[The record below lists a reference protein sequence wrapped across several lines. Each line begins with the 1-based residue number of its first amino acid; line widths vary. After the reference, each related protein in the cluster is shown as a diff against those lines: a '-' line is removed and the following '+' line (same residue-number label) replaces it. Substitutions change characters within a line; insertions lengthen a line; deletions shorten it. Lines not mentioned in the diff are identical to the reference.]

1 MQKILF
7 IALLFLFFISC
18 KKQKDDKILT
28 NHSKYSTSINYAK
41 GFDIA
46 YRDGYKVITVKNIWP
61 GSEKEFRYALIK
73 KGHLLE
79 MPESYDEIITIP
91 INEIV
96 VTSTTH
102 IPSLEM
108 LEVDTTL
115 VGFPSLDYISSQK
128 TRKRI
133 NQGFIKELG
142 KNEDLNTESLLDLNP
157 DIIVSF
163 AIDNHDK
170 TLKTIKKT
178 GIPLVYNGD
187 WTESS
192 PLAKAEWIKFFAA
205 FYDKD
210 TLANRLFSNIEN
222 EYLNAKKI
230 AFNAKSKPT
239 VLSGAMYKDIWY
251 LPQGKSWAAQFI
263 ADANGDYLWKETKG
277 TGSHSLSLESV
288 LEKAEHAEI
297 WIGPSY
303 YTNLVQLKKAHA
315 VYQYFDSFKNK
326 KVYSFTNKVGET
338 GGLIYFELAPNRPDI
353 VLKDIIKILHP
364 ELLPNHKFYF
374 FDQLK

>member
-7 IALLFLFFISC
+7 IASLFLFFISC
-18 KKQKDDKILT
+18 KEQKDDKILT
-28 NHSKYSTSINYAK
+28 NHSKYSTSIKYAK

-61 GSEKEFRYALIK
+61 GSEKEFRYALVK
-73 KGHLLE
+73 KGHPLE
-79 MPESYDEIITIP
+79 MPESFDEIITIP

-128 TRKRI
+128 TRMRI
-133 NQGFIKELG
+133 NQGLIKELG

>member
-7 IALLFLFFISC
+7 IASLFLVFISC
-18 KKQKDDKILT
+18 HKQEKNKKQVSIDPSLGNI
-28 NHSKYSTSINYAK
+28 KYAQ
-41 GFDIA
+41 GFHID
-46 YRDGYKVITVKNIWP
+46 YYDGYKVLTINNSWS
-61 GSEKEFRYALIK
+61 GSKKEFRYALVQ
-73 KGHLLE
+73 KGHLLNA
-79 MPESYDEIITIP
+79 PASFDEVISIP
-91 INEIV
+91 IEEIV

-108 LEVDTTL
+108 LAVDTTL

-128 TRKRI
+128 TRARI
-133 NQGFIKELG
+133 NQGLIKELG

-157 DIIVSF
+157 DVIIGF

-170 TLKTIKKT
+170 TLKTFKKT

-192 PLAKAEWIKFFAA
+192 PLAKAEWIKFFGA
-205 FYDKD
+205 FYNKD
-210 TLANRLFSNIEN
+210 SLANELFSVIESD
-222 EYLNAKKI
+222 YLNAKKI

-239 VLSGAMYKDIWY
+239 VLSGAMYKDVWY

-288 LEKAEHAEI
+288 LDKAEDAEI

-303 YTNLVQLKKAHA
+303 YTNLIQLKEAHA
-315 VYQYFDSFKNK
+315 VYQFFDAYKTNN
-326 KVYSFTNKVGET
+326 VYSFTNKVGET
-338 GGLIYFELAPNRPDI
+338 GGLIYFELGPNRPDL

-364 ELLPNHKFYF
+364 ELLPEHTLYF

>member
-18 KKQKDDKILT
+18 KEQKDDKILT
-28 NHSKYSTSINYAK
+28 NHSKYSTSIKYAK

-46 YRDGYKVITVKNIWP
+46 YRDGYKVITIKNIWP
-61 GSEKEFRYALIK
+61 GSEKEFRYALVK
-73 KGHLLE
+73 KGHPLE
-79 MPESYDEIITIP
+79 MPESFDEIITIP

-133 NQGFIKELG
+133 NQGLIKELG

-157 DIIVSF
+157 DVIVGF

-170 TLKTIKKT
+170 TLNTIKKT

>member
-79 MPESYDEIITIP
+79 MPESFDEIITIP

-157 DIIVSF
+157 DVIVGF

-374 FDQLK
+374 FDQLE

>member
-18 KKQKDDKILT
+18 KEQKDDKILT

-61 GSEKEFRYALIK
+61 GSEKEFRYALVE

-79 MPESYDEIITIP
+79 KPESFDEIITIP

-133 NQGFIKELG
+133 NQGLIKELG

-157 DIIVSF
+157 DVIVGF

-170 TLKTIKKT
+170 TLNTIKKT

>member
-18 KKQKDDKILT
+18 KEQKDDKILT
-28 NHSKYSTSINYAK
+28 NHSKYSSSIKYAK

-61 GSEKEFRYALIK
+61 GSEKEFRYALVK
-73 KGHLLE
+73 KGHPLE
-79 MPESYDEIITIP
+79 MPESFDEIITIP

-128 TRKRI
+128 TRMRI
-133 NQGFIKELG
+133 NQGLIKELG

-157 DIIVSF
+157 DVIVGF

>member
-79 MPESYDEIITIP
+79 MPESFDEIITIP

-326 KVYSFTNKVGET
+326 KVYSFTNKVGDT

-374 FDQLK
+374 FDQLE

>member
-1 MQKILF
+1 MQKLLF

-18 KKQKDDKILT
+18 KEQKDDKILT
-28 NHSKYSTSINYAK
+28 NHSKYSSSIKYAK

-61 GSEKEFRYALIK
+61 GSEKEFRYALVK
-73 KGHLLE
+73 KGHPLE
-79 MPESYDEIITIP
+79 MPESFDEIITIP

-133 NQGFIKELG
+133 NQGLIKELG

-157 DIIVSF
+157 DVIVGF

-210 TLANRLFSNIEN
+210 TLAN
-222 EYLNAKKI
+222 
-230 AFNAKSKPT
+230 
-239 VLSGAMYKDIWY
+239 
-251 LPQGKSWAAQFI
+251 
-263 ADANGDYLWKETKG
+263 
-277 TGSHSLSLESV
+277 
-288 LEKAEHAEI
+288 
-297 WIGPSY
+297 
-303 YTNLVQLKKAHA
+303 
-315 VYQYFDSFKNK
+315 
-326 KVYSFTNKVGET
+326 
-338 GGLIYFELAPNRPDI
+338 
-353 VLKDIIKILHP
+353 
-364 ELLPNHKFYF
+364 
-374 FDQLK
+374 

>member
-18 KKQKDDKILT
+18 KEQKDDKILT
-28 NHSKYSTSINYAK
+28 NHSKYSTSIKYAK

-61 GSEKEFRYALIK
+61 GSEKEFRYALVK
-73 KGHLLE
+73 KGHPLE
-79 MPESYDEIITIP
+79 MPESFDEIITIP

-115 VGFPSLDYISSQK
+115 VGFPSLDYISSQQ
-128 TRKRI
+128 TRIRI
-133 NQGFIKELG
+133 NQGLIKELG

-157 DIIVSF
+157 DVIVGF

-303 YTNLVQLKKAHA
+303 YTNLVQLKKAHT

>member
-18 KKQKDDKILT
+18 KEQKDDKILT
-28 NHSKYSTSINYAK
+28 NHSKYSTSIKYAK

-133 NQGFIKELG
+133 DQGLIKELG

-157 DIIVSF
+157 DVIVGF

-178 GIPLVYNGD
+178 EIPLVYNGD

>member
-1 MQKILF
+1 
-7 IALLFLFFISC
+7 
-18 KKQKDDKILT
+18 
-28 NHSKYSTSINYAK
+28 
-41 GFDIA
+41 
-46 YRDGYKVITVKNIWP
+46 
-61 GSEKEFRYALIK
+61 
-73 KGHLLE
+73 

-157 DIIVSF
+157 DVIVGF

>member
-18 KKQKDDKILT
+18 KEQKDDKILT
-28 NHSKYSTSINYAK
+28 NHSKYSTSIKYAK

-61 GSEKEFRYALIK
+61 GSEKEFRYALVE
-73 KGHLLE
+73 KGHPLE
-79 MPESYDEIITIP
+79 MPESFDEIITIP

-115 VGFPSLDYISSQK
+115 VGFPSLDYISSQQ
-128 TRKRI
+128 TRMRI
-133 NQGFIKELG
+133 NQGLIKELG

-157 DIIVSF
+157 DVIVGF

>member
-18 KKQKDDKILT
+18 KEQKDDKILT

-79 MPESYDEIITIP
+79 MPESFDEIITIP

-108 LEVDTTL
+108 LEVETTL

-133 NQGFIKELG
+133 DQGLIKELG

-157 DIIVSF
+157 DIIIGF

>member
-79 MPESYDEIITIP
+79 MPESFDKIITIP

-157 DIIVSF
+157 DVIVGF

-315 VYQYFDSFKNK
+315 VYQHFDSFKNK

>member
-7 IALLFLFFISC
+7 IASLFLFFISC
-18 KKQKDDKILT
+18 EEQKDDKILT
-28 NHSKYSTSINYAK
+28 NHSKYDADVKYAQ

-46 YRDGYKVITVKNIWP
+46 YHDGYKILTVKNIWP
-61 GSEKEFRYALIK
+61 GSEKEFRYALVE

-79 MPESYDEIITIP
+79 MPESFDEIITIP

-133 NQGFIKELG
+133 DQGLIKELG

-157 DIIVSF
+157 DVIVGF

-170 TLKTIKKT
+170 TLNTIKKT

-251 LPQGKSWAAQFI
+251 LPQGNSWAAQFI

>member
-28 NHSKYSTSINYAK
+28 NHSKYDADVKYAQ

-46 YRDGYKVITVKNIWP
+46 YHDGYKILTVKNIWP
-61 GSEKEFRYALIK
+61 GSEKEFRYALVK
-73 KGHLLE
+73 KGHPLE
-79 MPESYDEIITIP
+79 MPESFDEIITIP

-133 NQGFIKELG
+133 NQGLIKELG

-157 DIIVSF
+157 DVIVGF

-170 TLKTIKKT
+170 TLNTIKKT

>member
-61 GSEKEFRYALIK
+61 GSEKEFRYALVE

-79 MPESYDEIITIP
+79 KPESFDEIITIP

-133 NQGFIKELG
+133 NQGLIKELG

-163 AIDNHDK
+163 AIDNQDK

-230 AFNAKSKPT
+230 ALNAKSKPT

>member
-1 MQKILF
+1 
-7 IALLFLFFISC
+7 
-18 KKQKDDKILT
+18 
-28 NHSKYSTSINYAK
+28 
-41 GFDIA
+41 
-46 YRDGYKVITVKNIWP
+46 
-61 GSEKEFRYALIK
+61 
-73 KGHLLE
+73 
-79 MPESYDEIITIP
+79 
-91 INEIV
+91 
-96 VTSTTH
+96 
-102 IPSLEM
+102 M
-108 LEVDTTL
+108 LAVDTTL

-128 TRKRI
+128 TRARI
-133 NQGFIKELG
+133 NQGLIKELG

-157 DIIVSF
+157 DVIIGF
-163 AIDNHDK
+163 AIDNHYK

-192 PLAKAEWIKFFAA
+192 PLAKAEWIKFFGA
-205 FYDKD
+205 FYNKD
-210 TLANRLFSNIEN
+210 SLANELFSVIESD
-222 EYLNAKKI
+222 YLNAKKI

-239 VLSGAMYKDIWY
+239 VLSGAMYKDVWY

-288 LEKAEHAEI
+288 LDKAEHAEI

-303 YTNLVQLKKAHA
+303 YTNLIQLKEAHA
-315 VYQYFDSFKNK
+315 VYQFFDAYKTNN
-326 KVYSFTNKVGET
+326 VYSFTNKVGET
-338 GGLIYFELAPNRPDI
+338 GGLIYFELGPNRPDL

-364 ELLPNHKFYF
+364 ELLHEHTLYF

>member
-79 MPESYDEIITIP
+79 MPESFDEIITIP

-157 DIIVSF
+157 DVIVGF

>member
-7 IALLFLFFISC
+7 IASLFLVFISC
-18 KKQKDDKILT
+18 HKQEKNKKQVSIDPSLGNI
-28 NHSKYSTSINYAK
+28 KYAQ
-41 GFDIA
+41 GFHID
-46 YRDGYKVITVKNIWP
+46 YYDGYKVLTINNSWP
-61 GSEKEFRYALIK
+61 GSKKEFRYALVQ
-73 KGHLLE
+73 KGHLLNA
-79 MPESYDEIITIP
+79 PASFDEVISIP
-91 INEIV
+91 IEEIV

-108 LEVDTTL
+108 LAVDTTL

-128 TRKRI
+128 TRARI
-133 NQGFIKELG
+133 KQGLIKELG
-142 KNEDLNTESLLDLNP
+142 KNEDLNTESLLDLKP
-157 DIIVSF
+157 DVIIGF

-192 PLAKAEWIKFFAA
+192 PLAKAEWIKFFGA
-205 FYDKD
+205 FYNKD
-210 TLANRLFSNIEN
+210 SLANELFSVIESD
-222 EYLNAKKI
+222 YLNAKKI

-239 VLSGAMYKDIWY
+239 VLSGAMYKDVWY

-288 LEKAEHAEI
+288 LDKAEHAEI

-303 YTNLVQLKKAHA
+303 YTNLIQLKEAHA
-315 VYQYFDSFKNK
+315 VYQFFDAYKTNN
-326 KVYSFTNKVGET
+326 VYSFTNKVGET
-338 GGLIYFELAPNRPDI
+338 GGLIYFELGPNRPDL

-364 ELLPNHKFYF
+364 ELLPEHTLYF

>member
-7 IALLFLFFISC
+7 IALLSLFFISC
-18 KKQKDDKILT
+18 KEQKDDKILT
-28 NHSKYSTSINYAK
+28 NHSKYSTSIKYAK

-61 GSEKEFRYALIK
+61 GSEKEFRYALVK
-73 KGHLLE
+73 KGHPLE
-79 MPESYDEIITIP
+79 MPESFDEIITIP

-133 NQGFIKELG
+133 NQGLIKELG

-157 DIIVSF
+157 DVIVGF

-192 PLAKAEWIKFFAA
+192 PLAKADWIKFFAA

-230 AFNAKSKPT
+230 ALNAKSKPT

-251 LPQGKSWAAQFI
+251 LPQGNSWAAQFI

-374 FDQLK
+374 FDQLE

>member
-1 MQKILF
+1 MQKIVF
-7 IALLFLFFISC
+7 ITSLFFIFISC
-18 KKQKDDKILT
+18 IEREDIKIRENFNQT
-28 NHSKYSTSINYAK
+28 PKSIKYAQ

-46 YRDGYKVITVKNIWP
+46 YHDGYKVLTVKNSWP
-61 GSEKEFRYALIK
+61 GSQKEFRYALIEN
-73 KGHLLE
+73 GHLLE
-79 MPESYDEIITIP
+79 KPESFDEIITIP
-91 INEIV
+91 INKIV

-133 NQGFIKELG
+133 DQGLIRELG

-157 DIIVSF
+157 DIIIGF

-205 FYDKD
+205 FYNKD

-277 TGSHSLSLESV
+277 TGSHSLTLESV

-303 YTNLVQLKKAHA
+303 YTNLIQLKKAHA

>member
-18 KKQKDDKILT
+18 KEQKDDKILT
-28 NHSKYSTSINYAK
+28 NHSKYSTSIKYAK

-61 GSEKEFRYALIK
+61 GSEKEFRYALVK
-73 KGHLLE
+73 KGHPLE
-79 MPESYDEIITIP
+79 MPESFDEIITIP

-128 TRKRI
+128 TRMRI
-133 NQGFIKELG
+133 NQGLIKELG

-230 AFNAKSKPT
+230 ALNAKSKPT

-364 ELLPNHKFYF
+364 KLLPNHKFYF

>member
-18 KKQKDDKILT
+18 KEQKDDTILT
-28 NHSKYSTSINYAK
+28 NHSKFSTSIKYAK

-61 GSEKEFRYALIK
+61 GSEKEFRYALVK
-73 KGHLLE
+73 KGHPLE
-79 MPESYDEIITIP
+79 MPESFDEIITIP

-115 VGFPSLDYISSQK
+115 VGFPSLDYISSQQ
-128 TRKRI
+128 TRMRI
-133 NQGFIKELG
+133 NQGLIKELG

-157 DIIVSF
+157 DVIVGF

>member
-18 KKQKDDKILT
+18 KEQKDDKILT

-157 DIIVSF
+157 DVIVGF

-315 VYQYFDSFKNK
+315 VYQHFDSFKNK
-326 KVYSFTNKVGET
+326 KVYSFTNKVGDT

-374 FDQLK
+374 FDQLE

>member
-18 KKQKDDKILT
+18 KEQKDDKILT

-79 MPESYDEIITIP
+79 MPESFDEIITIP

-157 DIIVSF
+157 DVIVGF

-315 VYQYFDSFKNK
+315 VYQHFDSFKNK
-326 KVYSFTNKVGET
+326 KVYSFTNKVGDT

-364 ELLPNHKFYF
+364 ELLPNHEFYF
-374 FDQLK
+374 FDQLE

>member
-79 MPESYDEIITIP
+79 MPESFDEIITIP

-133 NQGFIKELG
+133 NQGLIKELG

-157 DIIVSF
+157 DVIVGF
-163 AIDNHDK
+163 AIDNNDK